1 MHRQIEWTPVGGE
14 VGGGAEGQ
22 QSLFVRRKKYCST
35 RLNNAAL
42 GAYLAQQ
49 QEGRR
54 LISSCLL
61 VSLCLSV
68 SLSLSLSLSR
78 IHILA
83 EVISVRSI

>member
-14 VGGGAEGQ
+14 VGRGGGAEGQ
-22 QSLFVRRKKYCST
+22 QSLFVLRKKYCST

-68 SLSLSLSLSR
+68 SLSLSR
-78 IHILA
+78 IRILA
-83 EVISVRSI
+83 EVIFVHSI